1 VKLIRDLYER
11 FRVLIHE
18 VAKFGVVGGLAF
30 VITIVLVNV
39 FHSGAGLGPI
49 WAATLANI
57 LATIFAFVGNKFW
70 AFRHRKGSHWGRET
84 LLFFF
89 FNGIGILITD
99 GVVALVHY
107 GFGLTDNFSYNVANI
122 IGIGLATLFRLYCY
136 RRWVFLY
143 AEGEAPAAEQ
153 LEPET
158 SGAPEVTRLR
168 AFADPEHEV
177 SGFQDT
183 LHHPQQVVLD
193 RIQVHRVL
201 QPDRERG
208 YSLVGVV
215 AGSVEPPVYGALD
228 PPP

>member
-1 VKLIRDLYER
+1 MTKSRDDATVKLIRDLYAP
-11 FRVLIHE
+11 FQVLIHE
-18 VAKFGVVGGLAF
+18 VAKFGIVGSLAF
-30 VITIVLVNV
+30 VLTIILVNV

-70 AFRHRKGSHWGRET
+70 AFRHRKGSHWRRET
-84 LLFFF
+84 LLFFL

-122 IGIGLATLFRLYCY
+122 LGIGLATLFRLYCY

-143 AEGEAPAAEQ
+143 ADEDAPAAEQ

-158 SGAPEVTRLR
+158 SGT
-168 AFADPEHEV
+168 
-177 SGFQDT
+177 
-183 LHHPQQVVLD
+183 
-193 RIQVHRVL
+193 
-201 QPDRERG
+201 
-208 YSLVGVV
+208 
-215 AGSVEPPVYGALD
+215 
-228 PPP
+228 